1 MAKIKNLINKYNSKI
16 RIHKDIILLN
26 NKTMKTIPVRFTNDI
41 TTMKTIPVRFT
52 NDITKE
58 QDINCIDMSHLCK
71 DKKTENF
78 EAEQRRLDDLL
89 IK

>member
-41 TTMKTIPVRFT
+41 T
-52 NDITKE
+52 KE

-71 DKKTENF
+71 DKKTEKF

>member
-41 TTMKTIPVRFT
+41 T
-52 NDITKE
+52 KE
-58 QDINCIDMSHLCK
+58 QYINCIDMSHLCK
-71 DKKTENF
+71 DKKTENLKNYCK
-78 EAEQRRLDDLL
+78 EQKKYK
-89 IK
+89 I